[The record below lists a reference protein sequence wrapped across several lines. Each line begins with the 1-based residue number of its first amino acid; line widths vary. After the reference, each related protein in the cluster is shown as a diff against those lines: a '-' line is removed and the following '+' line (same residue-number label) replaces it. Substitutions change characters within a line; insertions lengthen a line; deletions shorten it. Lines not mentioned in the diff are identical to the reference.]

1 MERPNLNNRVRFAD
15 FLGQIIYPEGTP
27 LGLYIVKK
35 YIEEMH
41 GKTSFT
47 SQYQKGFNIYN
58 STTQIRYDETFIN

>member
-1 MERPNLNNRVRFAD
+1 MMERPNLNNRVCFAD

-47 SQYQKGFNIYN
+47 SQYQKG
-58 STTQIRYDETFIN
+58 STFTIQLPKLDMMKLL